1 MNYKI
6 KRRVKLVLPYIF
18 LLAIMVVG
26 GIYFISNS
34 NQFRELKISS
44 WWWLTALFLSCLL
57 QSVPSAIINKKLLS
71 LFEIQLGFWEALGLV
86 YISGVGNYFVPYIG
100 GMSLRA
106 TYLKRKYEFS
116 LSYFAGTVG
125 ATALLSIF
133 VNSLIGIIVVI
144 YLLIVK
150 GIFSLPI
157 FLLFIG
163 LFLLA
168 GLVAFSPIRR
178 IKSSNHF
185 FSKINKIWEGWRII
199 SQRTADILVL
209 AFLVFSTAVF
219 NVLIM
224 YSAFRVLNEIIPIA
238 DAIIISTLSAL
249 SAIVNITPGGLGIT
263 ELVIVFSSQA
273 LGQLTIISVSV
284 ALIIRVVSA
293 LLVFAGGGISSY
305 KLSRS
310 IFDHPV
316 RKQ

>member
-1 MNYKI
+1 MNYRI
-6 KRRVKLVLPYIF
+6 KHRVRQFFPYIF
-18 LLAIMVVG
+18 LLAIMAVG
-26 GIYFISNS
+26 GIYFISNF

-57 QSVPSAIINKKLLS
+57 QSVPSALINKKLLS
-71 LFEIQLGFWEALGLV
+71 LFKIRLGFWEALGLV
-86 YISGVGNYFVPYIG
+86 YITGVGNYFVPYIG

-116 LSYFAGTVG
+116 LGYFAGTIG

-133 VNSLIGIIVVI
+133 VNAFIGIIVAMYI
-144 YLLIVK
+144 LAVK
-150 GIFSLPI
+150 GVFSLPI
-157 FLLFIG
+157 LLLFVG
-163 LFLLA
+163 LFLLS
-168 GLVAFSPIRR
+168 GSVAFSPIRR
-178 IKSSNHF
+178 IKLSSPF

-199 SQRTADILVL
+199 SRRPVDILFL
-209 AFLVFSTAVF
+209 AGLVFLIAVF
-219 NVLIM
+219 SFLIM
-224 YSAFRVLNEIIPIA
+224 YSAFRVFNEIIPPT
-238 DAIIISTLSAL
+238 DAIIVSTLSSL
-249 SAIVNITPGGLGIT
+249 SAMVNITPAGLGIT

-293 LLVFAGGGISSY
+293 LLVFAGGGIFSY

-310 IFDHPV
+310 IFEPPI